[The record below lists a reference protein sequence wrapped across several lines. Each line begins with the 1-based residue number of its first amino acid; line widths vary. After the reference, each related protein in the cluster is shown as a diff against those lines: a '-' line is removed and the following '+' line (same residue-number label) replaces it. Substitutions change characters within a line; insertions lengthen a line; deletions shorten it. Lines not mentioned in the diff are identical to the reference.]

1 MIIVIIDWKQ
11 GKFDR
16 VFWNDVLSD
25 QDYAEMNKFKS
36 RTSLGKIKEMLVK
49 MKKKQ
54 KQNKIREIKVV

>member
-25 QDYAEMNKFKS
+25 QDYAGMNKFKS